1 MKKVLLLTIL
11 LLSCNSA
18 SVWADGEERNE
29 AGTRWVDPV
38 EFFELQE
45 IGHTDFQRDYDQGD
59 IDFNRVLKDKGVKVY
74 GLRLKPIAI
83 AGHIPGEQVV
93 GQRVD
98 YTQKQS
104 YEYQDIMG
112 FKGIPLNEAS
122 FCVYADESVS
132 RTYSGEYNINGHTHY
147 ITYAEYVD
155 DDDWVNR
162 ANISITI
169 SSLQI
174 APADGGIGFS
184 YALDAKTSEKTISMN
199 GRAIDDHFSGSGWE
213 CKKPTG
219 VNTSL
224 GHFIYFQGSRHLMAV
239 LGEDLM
245 DVFNEHKSVIYN
257 AAHIPPTTHELE
269 MLKRPW
275 ARIYFIV
282 EEILIE
288 DDGGPILSEEDRQEL
303 INYLD
308 GLTTW
313 LSGEGDPFGFG
324 EHTDANTSA
333 VIGAIGTIASIL
345 LGNGLAGMLGGGAG
359 SLVNTLIN
367 SATSGANPLPGS
379 DAPDLSKMD
388 GLKGRKPEEEEDD
401 KEKEP
406 PPPPEE
412 KLDFLD
418 QFSHVDSDGD
428 LIVRDPVTGKET
440 LYINNGDGT
449 YRNFNT
455 DQDWSPEEINE
466 QLRYRDENSG
476 PLKQDAETAAKNAA
490 EQHAQWEKESQEL
503 SKDGQDYLKWKH
515 EQEAAEK
522 KQEQINKLAQ
532 KYGVPPTEKA
542 VTNAIKYEQAINQI
556 DADTYKDLAD
566 QYDKGIKTLQI
577 IDKTCEIG
585 VNVMSGCIPGGS
597 AVKNAYTFAKSTLV
611 AASEAVAEG
620 KSASEGV
627 AHVLVGM
634 GNGALGVIQNQAGD
648 LAGNGKYAWAKELG
662 INVITED
669 LKEGMNGLAQGKSI
683 DEIGRDMITATGKT
697 TASFG
702 VGKLISGTMG
712 KLKETVNDSLDP
724 TQCDPDKFY
733 FSESTAK
740 KLDYWFNK
748 EHVGYL
754 GHRADVIKVKVDGD
768 SFSIGKGQGFSIFY
782 SGKVNTGAF
791 TEGVI
796 GEVYSNTV
804 GNDWGGR
811 VANWANDK
819 MVGGAAN
826 VMYGAGVVK
835 DNIVNFAKDVKDFS
849 NLAAAF
855 RKK

>member
-1 MKKVLLLTIL
+1 MKKILIL
-11 LLSCNSA
+11 LIIFNVQCSMLNLA
-18 SVWADGEERNE
+18 RADGEERSE
-29 AGTRWVDPV
+29 AGTQWVDPV
-38 EFFELQE
+38 AFYDLLEVEGGDYE
-45 IGHTDFQRDYDQGD
+45 PDYDQGNVE
-59 IDFNRVLKDKGVKVY
+59 FVNVLREKGLKVY
-74 GLRLKPIAI
+74 GMKLKPIAV
-83 AGHIPGEQVV
+83 AGHVEGVHPIGELDDI
-93 GQRVD
+93 D
-98 YTQKQS
+98 YVYSFPYK
-104 YEYQDIMG
+104 DIMG
-112 FKGIPLNEAS
+112 IRGIPINDPS
-122 FCVYADESVS
+122 FCIYTDGGVN
-132 RTYSGEYNINGHTHY
+132 RTYSCKYNYTETLTFHY
-147 ITYAEYVD
+147 YGYDKPSTSKEEMRIEMTFNLTDMRIVPVQDGLGVSYGMNVTGRYEGARYFNTDKGQPV
-155 DDDWVNR
+155 R
-162 ANISITI
+162 AS
-169 SSLQI
+169 
-174 APADGGIGFS
+174 
-184 YALDAKTSEKTISMN
+184 KE
-199 GRAIDDHFSGSGWE
+199 
-213 CKKPTG
+213 TG
-219 VNTSL
+219 VDLNL
-224 GHFIYFQGSRHLMAV
+224 GHFIYKTGSQHLLLILSADQRDNFE
-239 LGEDLM
+239 LYL
-245 DVFNEHKSVIYN
+245 EHLDHAKPLTSEQNLSIS
-257 AAHIPPTTHELE
+257 
-269 MLKRPW
+269 RPW
-275 ARIYFIV
+275 ARVYFEV
-282 EEILIE
+282 EEILVQESDELATLDE
-288 DDGGPILSEEDRQEL
+288 DTRKEYTNLMQSL
-303 INYLD
+303 MS
-308 GLTTW
+308 W
-313 LSGEGDPFGFG
+313 LKGEGDPFGFG
-324 EHTDANTSA
+324 EHSGPK
-333 VIGAIGTIASIL
+333 VAIVVSTISTIASIL
-345 LGNGLAGMLGGGAG
+345 LGNGLAGIINTSSSSMIDSIVG
-359 SLVNTLIN
+359 SGTPPQPSTPDPRL
-367 SATSGANPLPGS
+367 
-379 DAPDLSKMD
+379 DALEPK
-388 GLKGRKPEEEEDD
+388 RKEDEED
-401 KEKEP
+401 EKEDKTP
-406 PPPPEE
+406 PTPEE
-412 KLDFLD
+412 KLDFFD
-418 QFSHVDSDGD
+418 KYSRTDADGD
-428 LIVRDPVTGKET
+428 IVVRDPVTGKET

-455 DQDWSPEEINE
+455 DQNWTPDEINE

-476 PLKQDAETAAKNAA
+476 PLKQDAETAARNAA

-542 VTNAIKYEQAINQI
+542 VKNAIKYEQAINQI

-566 QYDKGIKTLQI
+566 QYDKGIKTLEI

-712 KLKETVNDSLDP
+712 KLKETVKDSLDP

-754 GHRADVIKVKVDGD
+754 GHRTDVIKVKVDGD

-826 VMYGAGVVK
+826 VMYGASKAADMV
-835 DNIVNFAKDVKDFS
+835 DVDKLQSITDRITKFS
-849 NLAAAF
+849 DTAAAF